1 MPLASRLITLLFVA
15 YTTGVSFYLFLHPH
29 LNWDMLGYVG
39 VIESLNSDDPAEIH
53 ARVYGPV
60 RGLANE
66 ETFEELTASMD
77 YRRQVH
83 ADPSAFFQ
91 QIAFYA
97 IRPLY
102 WGTAW
107 ALSGLGVD
115 VFVATYA
122 ISNVAYALI
131 CLACFFYLWRKTQP
145 LYALAGAIVLS
156 LMPPL
161 LELGAAS
168 TPDVTLALFVLL
180 SFLLFVRD
188 RIVAASLLL
197 LAATFLRSDVVFYNA
212 VLGGLLLFREVPL
225 GRKLTAIG
233 LLALSVPVAYILH
246 QHYGYYGWA
255 TIFHFNFAEM
265 LPYPAETEVSV
276 SVDAY
281 LSALAAGTAELIK
294 RKWFLITALAA
305 VAYIALSGLRPWRLA
320 ALFELPRRLRA
331 ARPENVILLA
341 FPLYLVARTL
351 LFPASWPR
359 FYLGQILVFYLCL
372 LAAFYESYGARLDAW
387 LGRSA
392 AGKKA

>member
-1 MPLASRLITLLFVA
+1 MPLASRLTVFLFIA
-15 YTTGVSFYLFLHPH
+15 YTAGVSLYLFLHPH

-39 VIESLNSDDPAEIH
+39 VIESRTSDDPAEIH
-53 ARVYGPV
+53 ARVYGPLEE
-60 RGLANE
+60 LADDAAY
-66 ETFEELTASMD
+66 EELTAGVD

-83 ADPSAFFQ
+83 ADPRAFFQ
-91 QIAFYA
+91 QLAFYA

-107 ALSGLGVD
+107 ALSVAGMD
-115 VFVATYA
+115 VFMATYV

-145 LYALAGAIVLS
+145 LYALAGAVVLS

-180 SFLLFVRD
+180 SFLLFVRE

-197 LAATFLRSDVVFYNA
+197 LAATFVRSDVVFYNA
-212 VLGGLLLFREVPL
+212 ILGGLLLFREIPL
-225 GRKLTAIG
+225 GRKLAAVG
-233 LLALSVPVAYILH
+233 LLALSVPVAYALH

-255 TIFHFNFAEM
+255 TIFHFNFAGM

-294 RKWFLITALAA
+294 RKWFMITALAA
-305 VAYIALSGLRPWRLA
+305 VAYLALSGMRPWRLA

-331 ARPENVILLA
+331 ARPENVVLLA
-341 FPLYLVARTL
+341 FPVYLVVRTL

-372 LAAFYESYGARLDAW
+372 LVVFHEVYGARLKSW
-387 LGRSA
+387 LGRFAKSA
-392 AGKKA
+392 A

>member
-1 MPLASRLITLLFVA
+1 MPYAPRLITLLFVA
-15 YTTGVSFYLFLHPH
+15 YTAGVSLYLFLHPH

-39 VIESLNSDDPAEIH
+39 VIESQSSGNPAEIH
-53 ARVYGPV
+53 NRVYGPL
-60 RGLANE
+60 RQLADE
-66 ETFEELTASMD
+66 ETFEELTAGMD

-83 ADPSAFFQ
+83 ADPEAFFQ

-107 ALSGLGVD
+107 ALSGLGMD

-122 ISNVAYALI
+122 ISNAAYALI
-131 CLACFFYLWRKTQP
+131 CLACFFYLWRRTQP
-145 LYALAGAIVLS
+145 LYALAGAVVLS

-168 TPDVTLALFVLL
+168 TPDTTLALLVLL

-188 RIVAASLLL
+188 RVVVASLVL
-197 LAATFLRSDVVFYNA
+197 LAAAFVRSDVVFYNA
-212 VLGGLLLFREVPL
+212 ILGGLLLFRDIPL
-225 GRKLTAIG
+225 GRKLAAIG
-233 LLALSVPVAYILH
+233 LLALSAPAAYALH

-276 SVDAY
+276 SVGAY
-281 LSALAAGTAELIK
+281 LSALAGGTAELIR
-294 RKWFLITALAA
+294 RKWFLITALSA
-305 VAYIALSGLRPWRLA
+305 VAYLALNGLRPWRLT

-331 ARPENVILLA
+331 ARPENVVLLA
-341 FPLYLVARTL
+341 FPLYLVVRTL

-372 LAAFYESYGARLDAW
+372 LVVFYEAYGARLEGW

-392 AGKKA
+392 KTAA